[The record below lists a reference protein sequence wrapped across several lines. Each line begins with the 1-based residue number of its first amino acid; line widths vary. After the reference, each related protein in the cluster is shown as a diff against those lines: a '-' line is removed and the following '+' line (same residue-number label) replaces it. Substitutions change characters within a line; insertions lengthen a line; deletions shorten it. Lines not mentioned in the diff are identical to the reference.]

1 MKNPLRVFL
10 SLCLECCYL
19 LLVFF
24 FGEIKNCRGSLMIY
38 VYMHVFMYV
47 ILYMYVIVVL
57 FLSVVNMHIFGLFLS
72 ESSTNK
78 WAIFFL
84 IPNFLEDAEWPYS
97 LLSTA
102 SFSLSKASFCMY
114 YVGKFAHKNEWDL
127 LYEKD

>member
-1 MKNPLRVFL
+1 MKNPLRAFL

-19 LLVFF
+19 LLIFF
-24 FGEIKNCRGSLMIY
+24 WRNQELQWVTDDLRIHACIY
-38 VYMHVFMYV
+38 VCNFIHVCDCC
-47 ILYMYVIVVL
+47 VV
-57 FLSVVNMHIFGLFLS
+57 SVCSEHAYIWIFLS

-84 IPNFLEDAEWPYS
+84 MPIFLEDAEWPYS

-102 SFSLSKASFCMY
+102 SFSWSKASFCMY